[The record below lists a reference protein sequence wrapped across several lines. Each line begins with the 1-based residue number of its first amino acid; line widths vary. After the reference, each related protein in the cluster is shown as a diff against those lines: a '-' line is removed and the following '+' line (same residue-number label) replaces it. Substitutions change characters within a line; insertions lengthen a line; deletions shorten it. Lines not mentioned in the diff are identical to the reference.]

1 MTIFSVFKTKLIMR
15 KMTENSRSL
24 FTVYSLQKQAYCIK
38 KAYSLILLNSADCLQ
53 YWSNR

>member
-38 KAYSLILLNSADCLQ
+38 KAYSLFLLNSADCLQ